1 MELGKADHMT
11 LEEELYEKIW
21 KRKEPDAAPEVERGS
36 RADVA
41 LNLLEKGERLLDIG
55 CGDGI
60 IGYFAKN
67 NYRQIYGVD
76 ISDIAL
82 KIAEERG
89 VITRKINANNDAL
102 PFEDNYFDAVTC
114 LDVIEHVF
122 EPINLI
128 NEISRVLK
136 KGGILIVS
144 TPNIRYWHHLFDLA
158 VNGRFPKTSGDAE
171 HYDGGHL
178 HYFTYR
184 DIEKILEK
192 KGFRIVQKSG
202 VFRRNILKEFLSPGI
217 VIKAKSDIF

>member
-1 MELGKADHMT
+1 MELDEADHMT

-21 KRKEPDAAPEVERGS
+21 KRKEPEAASEVERGS

-41 LNLLEKGERLLDIG
+41 LKLLEKGDKLLDVG

-60 IGYFAKN
+60 VGYFAKN
-67 NYRQIYGVD
+67 NYKQTYGVD

-82 KIAEERG
+82 KIAEGRG
-89 VITRKINANNDAL
+89 IITRKINANNDAL

-122 EPINLI
+122 EPADLI

-136 KGGILIVS
+136 KEGILIIS

-158 VNGRFPKTSGDAE
+158 IEGRFPRTSGDTE

-178 HYFTYR
+178 HYFTYK
-184 DIEKILEK
+184 DIETILKK
-192 KGFRIVQKSG
+192 KGFKIVRKKG
-202 VFRRNILKEFLSPGI
+202 VFGREILKEFLSPGI
-217 VIKAKSDIF
+217 VIKAKK